1 MTSMEEVFL
10 RLAQVRAQKYAVGS
24 QFVVSSQFVSSQ
36 QPAASSQQPAVRRV
50 SQCEAAF
57 LRLLAQVAARD
68 ANDAPG
74 TPGRI
79 SRQLLEGGGE
89 LPAMPAT
96 PAAAPRPA
104 GGRAGAVLLVP
115 ALPALVRPMAQQ
127 VEMVEIGPP
136 AISDGGEIG
145 APVRL
150 PLPSA
155 AAAASAAN
163 RPTSPSEI
171 TPHVPLRTLAP
182 GSSTRQAAESPRFS
196 QIVPSPGAAAEGAY
210 AIHAEDL
217 GGLPRGAP
225 SFCKQ
230 MGVLLRKRFT
240 CARRDKKALLSQQLL
255 PVLLVGLVMLILT
268 IKYRRAG
275 PPLRLHA
282 AVFGERTQLVHNAE
296 ADSAL
301 LSTLDSAALK
311 EMQLDPFHVGLADS
325 QQVSEYLLESYN
337 DHSRAPRFGAFVLN
351 DTLHVRLL
359 ADWTASRISAAE
371 GGRLLAPLR
380 EVAVYIPPPPHIHI
394 CMYAYV
400 HG

>member
-1 MTSMEEVFL
+1 
-10 RLAQVRAQKYAVGS
+10 
-24 QFVVSSQFVSSQ
+24 
-36 QPAASSQQPAVRRV
+36 
-50 SQCEAAF
+50 
-57 LRLLAQVAARD
+57 
-68 ANDAPG
+68 
-74 TPGRI
+74 
-79 SRQLLEGGGE
+79 
-89 LPAMPAT
+89 
-96 PAAAPRPA
+96 
-104 GGRAGAVLLVP
+104 
-115 ALPALVRPMAQQ
+115 
-127 VEMVEIGPP
+127 
-136 AISDGGEIG
+136 
-145 APVRL
+145 
-150 PLPSA
+150 
-155 AAAASAAN
+155 
-163 RPTSPSEI
+163 
-171 TPHVPLRTLAP
+171 
-182 GSSTRQAAESPRFS
+182 
-196 QIVPSPGAAAEGAY
+196 
-210 AIHAEDL
+210 
-217 GGLPRGAP
+217 
-225 SFCKQ
+225 

-359 ADWTASRISAAE
+359 ADWTASRLSAAE

-380 EVAVYIPPPPHIHI
+380 EVAVYISPPLMFIYIRGGYIRIHEVR
-394 CMYAYV
+394 YV